1 MKRIFFGLLH
11 MPQFLLISVV
21 KAYRLLISPA
31 LGSNCRFTPSC
42 SAYGIEALGQHGA
55 LAGSYL
61 TLHRL
66 VRCNPW
72 CDGGHDPVPAP
83 QFASFLSRLLRPSVS
98 NSSEKTPS

>member
-1 MKRIFFGLLH
+1 MKRILAELLR
-11 MPQFLLISVV
+11 MPQFLLISAV

-31 LGSNCRFTPSC
+31 LGASCRFTPSC

-61 TLHRL
+61 TLRRL

-72 CDGGHDPVPAP
+72 CDGGHDPVPALQP
-83 QFASFLSRLLRPSVS
+83 VSFFSRLLRPSVS

>member
-1 MKRIFFGLLH
+1 MKKILAGFLCV
-11 MPQFLLISVV
+11 PQFLLINAV

-61 TLHRL
+61 TLRRL

-83 QFASFLSRLLRPSVS
+83 QPVSFFSRLLRLSVS

>member
-1 MKRIFFGLLH
+1 MKQILVEFLR
-11 MPQFLLISVV
+11 MPQFLLISAV

-61 TLHRL
+61 TLRRL
-66 VRCNPW
+66 MRCNPW

-83 QFASFLSRLLRPSVS
+83 QPVSFFSRLLRPSVS